1 MRPSSKVRGVPRE
14 CEISSRMPPAIRV
27 ELTAPVIEHLQA
39 RMLRDRQVGPQ
50 VAGYG
55 DLELS

>member
-1 MRPSSKVRGVPRE
+1 
-14 CEISSRMPPAIRV
+14 MPPAIRV